1 MSKEPSPKGRFFRLI
16 NLWIP
21 TVQDA
26 LGEVEVSRE
35 PVLAGA
41 CFLKTDTVE
50 VLYHVG
56 KDYID
61 KDN

>member
-1 MSKEPSPKGRFFRLI
+1 M
-16 NLWIP
+16 
-21 TVQDA
+21 QDA